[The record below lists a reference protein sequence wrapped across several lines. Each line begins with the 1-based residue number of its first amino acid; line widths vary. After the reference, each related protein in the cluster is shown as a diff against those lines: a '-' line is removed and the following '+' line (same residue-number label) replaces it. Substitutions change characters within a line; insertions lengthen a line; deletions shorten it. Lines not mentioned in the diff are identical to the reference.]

1 MISRFSLSIPAN
13 TSSSSPK
20 TLDIELP
27 VGVIHKLD
35 ILFPPG
41 CCGLVG
47 VAIFQGIHLIW
58 PSYSDE
64 WFSTD
69 GETIT
74 FEEFYEVRRGLTTF
88 TLKGYNTDDTYSH
101 TIVFRFGILKK
112 SEIQGVWIPWSEEVI
127 ED

>member
-47 VAIFQGIHLIW
+47 VAIFQGVHLIW